1 MENAKNKTRHLALKL
16 LKKLETLQKNLEA
29 INKIIKQNEKI
40 AQIYALDLKTNGD
53 YNAYYNALNDKITI
67 QITQLE
73 TLSALN
79 SAYLSLQNLKGL
91 EWNGFYC

>member
-1 MENAKNKTRHLALKL
+1 M
-16 LKKLETLQKNLEA
+16 
-29 INKIIKQNEKI
+29 
-40 AQIYALDLKTNGD
+40 KTNGD
-53 YNAYYNALNDKITI
+53 YNAYYNALNDKITM

-91 EWNGFYC
+91 E